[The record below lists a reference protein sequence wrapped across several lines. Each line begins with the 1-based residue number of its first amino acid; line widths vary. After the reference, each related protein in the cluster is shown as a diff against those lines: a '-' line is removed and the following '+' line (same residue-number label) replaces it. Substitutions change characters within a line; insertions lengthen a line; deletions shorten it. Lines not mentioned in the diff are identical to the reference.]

1 MKKFISFNFWQK
13 LRKALL
19 VVVAVMPA
27 AGIMISV
34 GKLIAMM
41 GGTDGTKQ
49 DLRIDYIFVNKPVQ
63 VEASA
68 VIFNDVN
75 KAVVPDHF
83 GVEVTIK

>member
-1 MKKFISFNFWQK
+1 M
-13 LRKALL
+13 
-19 VVVAVMPA
+19 
-27 AGIMISV
+27 
-34 GKLIAMM
+34 
-41 GGTDGTKQ
+41 
-49 DLRIDYIFVNKPVQ
+49 RIDYIFVNKPVQ